1 MNTIVTFYSYKGGVG
16 RSMALANIAILL
28 ARRGLSV
35 LAVDWDLEAP
45 GLENYFSYFTMDVQ
59 RAGLLTMLMDV
70 AKSGTADYRDYVCV
84 FRDDAG
90 TALSLITSGRA
101 TDSKYSENL
110 ERFDWH
116 SFFANGGGEFLES
129 LREHWR
135 RDFKMVL
142 IDSRTGL
149 SDSGGI
155 CTIQLPDVVIP
166 MFTANHQ
173 SLYGVR
179 DVMRLAQNARQGLAH
194 DRPQLTILPV
204 GSRFGNDFRESK
216 EWLDRTAEAMGEFYR
231 DWLPSWSKPRE
242 VAEQLKIP
250 QVDYFGYGEK
260 LAVIEQG
267 TTDPLGMGFAY
278 DKIANLLAND
288 LGNAEDVFQ
297 LKRPS
302 NVPPVPAK
310 RRRAVREQLPVSGY
324 KYDFYVSFDHT
335 ARVDEWT
342 RKFLDSVFTRVHYRL
357 PDEVVRY
364 FYDYRELETGA
375 EFQTQLADALAS
387 SARLLAIVTPRYF
400 QSRWAIAEWMTFEQR
415 RKRMEG
421 EHHLIFPV
429 VLGKIKNAPT
439 WFSQYVGYDMGES
452 YRVLKHPEG
461 AIDMIEHLTN
471 DLVRALRT
479 PPPFVETPVVSPDEV
494 DDLELGS

>member
-45 GLENYFSYFTMDVQ
+45 GLENYFSCFTMEAQ
-59 RAGLLTMLMDV
+59 RPGLLAMLMDV
-70 AKSGTADYRDYVCV
+70 AARKSVEYSDYVCAL
-84 FRDDAG
+84 RDDAG
-90 TALSLITSGRA
+90 TALSLITTSGRA

-116 SFFANGGGEFLES
+116 SFFDNGGGEFLET

-135 RDFKMVL
+135 RDFRMIL

-194 DRPQLTILPV
+194 DRPQLSIVPV
-204 GSRFGNDFRESK
+204 GARFGNDFRESK
-216 EWLDRTAEAMGEFYR
+216 EWLDRTAEAMDEFYR
-231 DWLPSWSKPRE
+231 DWLPHWAKPRE
-242 VAEQLKIP
+242 VSEHLKIP

-267 TTDPLGMGFAY
+267 TTDPLSMGFAY

-297 LKRPS
+297 LKRS
-302 NVPPVPAK
+302 SDAQPVPVK
-310 RRRAVREQLPVSGY
+310 RRGASRGRLPVEGY
-324 KYDFYVSFDHT
+324 EYDLYVSHDHT
-335 ARVDEWT
+335 APIDEWV
-342 RKFLDSVFTRVHYRL
+342 RAFLDKIMVEVNTRLARDVHI
-357 PDEVVRY
+357 
-364 FYDYRELETGA
+364 FYEYRELETGV
-375 EFQTQLADALAS
+375 EWRTPLAS
-387 SARLLAIVTPRYF
+387 SALLLAIVTPRYF
-400 QSRWAIAEWMTFEQR
+400 RSRWAIAEWTTFEQR
-415 RKRMEG
+415 QTRLEG
-421 EHHLIFPV
+421 EHRLIFPV
-429 VLGKIKNAPT
+429 VVAKITNAPT
-439 WFSQYVGYDMGES
+439 WFSQYENYDMTGSSRTRMDTLEMYGRIS
-452 YRVLKHPEG
+452 SLANSLVL
-461 AIDMIEHLTN
+461 
-471 DLVRALRT
+471 ALRS
-479 PPPFVETPVVSPDEV
+479 PPPFVESRVLSPEEV
-494 DDLELGS
+494 DNIRP

>member
-1 MNTIVTFYSYKGGVG
+1 MNTIVAFYSYKGGVG

-45 GLENYFSYFTMDVQ
+45 GLENYFSYFTMDTQ
-59 RAGLLTMLMDV
+59 RPGLLAMLMDV
-70 AKSGTADYRDYVCV
+70 AARSSVDYRDYVCAL
-84 FRDDAG
+84 RDDAG

-116 SFFANGGGEFLES
+116 SLFAKGGGEFLES

-135 RDFKMVL
+135 RDFRMVL

-194 DRPQLTILPV
+194 DRPQLTIVPV

-231 DWLPSWSKPRE
+231 DWLPAWGKPRE
-242 VAEQLKIP
+242 VAEHLKIP

-302 NVPPVPAK
+302 DVPPVSAK
-310 RRRAVREQLPVSGY
+310 RRRAVRERLPAGGY
-324 KYDFYVSFDHT
+324 KYDLYVSYVHT
-335 ARVDEWT
+335 APVDEWA
-342 RKFLDSVFTRVHYRL
+342 RDFLDMTVVEVDRRL
-357 PDEVVRY
+357 ARDDDLRI
-364 FYDYRELETGA
+364 FYDYRELETGV
-375 EFQTQLADALAS
+375 EWQTQLAHALAS
-387 SARLLAIVTPRYF
+387 SALLLAIVTPRYF

-415 RKRMEG
+415 QKRMEG

-429 VLGKIKNAPT
+429 VVGKIMNAPT
-439 WFSQYVGYDMGES
+439 WFRQHLYYDMTASFRTRKDTAMYGPIS
-452 YRVLKHPEG
+452 SL
-461 AIDMIEHLTN
+461 AD
-471 DLVRALRT
+471 DLAHALRI
-479 PPPFVETPVVSPDEV
+479 PPPFVEAPVVSPDEV
-494 DDLELGS
+494 DDVELES